1 MTDGSRTKIQVSAGG
16 VAFRRRGWRTDVALV
31 LVGEDGRWQLPK
43 GVVGKGETLEETA
56 VREVREEA
64 GIETEVVGPI
74 DRIDYWFFAPGGGQ
88 RLRVH
93 KFVHFFLLRY
103 LEGDVR
109 DHDREVHEA
118 RWVPIGR
125 AETML
130 AFESEKEIVRRARS
144 LIEEAGKGPSPRGEA
159 A

>member
-16 VAFRRRGWRTDVALV
+16 VAFRRQGRRTDVALV
-31 LVGEDGRWQLPK
+31 SVGRDGRWQLPK
-43 GVVGKGETLEETA
+43 GAVGRGETLEETA

-64 GIETEVVGPI
+64 GIGTEVAGPI
-74 DRIDYWFFAPGGGQ
+74 DRIDYWFFAPGRGR
-88 RLRVH
+88 RLRIH

-109 DHDREVHEA
+109 DHDREVTEA
-118 RWVPIGR
+118 RWVPIDR
-125 AETML
+125 AEAML
-130 AFESEKEIVRRARS
+130 AFESEREIVRRAREM
-144 LIEEAGKGPSPRGEA
+144 IGKRDKA